1 MSALESLLEQRKE
14 AEAVLK
20 KLKEQEMVIGVRTFP
35 KDQAELKVLIEQYN
49 KIYAFKWG
57 NVNKIIGKRLDV
69 LIAKIITD
77 FRIPMALLK
86 EQMQANQKSPQR
98 DYALH
103 CQQVSQEFVTKYG
116 TVVTF
121 NPIPV
126 SLEILAESL
135 NDLEAAKT
143 KIATDFETVYPD
155 FKFSRIDDNSSLQ
168 DMILD
173 NLKNGKLL
181 TVEEKEHRDELIKE
195 MRIVV
200 DKLNSN
206 PMCDLNS
213 RRNNCRNCGVLLD
226 SFYYISCDEYAR
238 LETDYEKHTYY
249 TDDSHSGSY
258 SYSCRKQR

>member
-1 MSALESLLEQRKE
+1 MSALESLLEQRLQ
-14 AEAVLK
+14 AEAALK
-20 KLKEQEMVIGVRTFP
+20 KIKEQEMVVGSKSFVE
-35 KDQAELKVLIEQYN
+35 DQAELKVLIEQYN

-57 NVNKIIGKRLDV
+57 HVNKIIGKRIDDLTT
-69 LIAKIITD
+69 KINND
-77 FRIPMALLK
+77 FRVPFRALIGK
-86 EQMQANQKSPQR
+86 IHNNNISAERA
-98 DYALH
+98 YALH

-135 NDLEAAKT
+135 NELEATKA
-143 KIATDFETVYPD
+143 KIAIDFEIAYPD

-226 SFYYISCDEYAR
+226 SFYYISCEEYAR